1 MLLANYHKQYK
12 YPTGSVC
19 TELLQLLLVI
29 SGNEE
34 LNLGLQTPK
43 YPCGD
48 CGKVV
53 AINSI
58 ACDICNSWCHCQ
70 CAGINLT
77 IFESY
82 IKNSK
87 MEWEHAQCG
96 MPNILNLTIDST
108 ISFSYS
114 SSTDSDEIIPK
125 SKAKSLRIVTLNF
138 QSMFNKK
145 DEICHFVN
153 NYNIDII
160 LP

>member
-1 MLLANYHKQYK
+1 MFPPRVANINILLMLLANYNKQYK
-12 YPTGSVC
+12 YPTGYVC

-53 AINSI
+53 AINST

-87 MEWEHAQCG
+87 MEWEHAQYH
-96 MPNILNLTIDST
+96 L
-108 ISFSYS
+108 
-114 SSTDSDEIIPK
+114 
-125 SKAKSLRIVTLNF
+125 VTHPVLI
-138 QSMFNKK
+138 QMK
-145 DEICHFVN
+145 
-153 NYNIDII
+153 
-160 LP
+160 